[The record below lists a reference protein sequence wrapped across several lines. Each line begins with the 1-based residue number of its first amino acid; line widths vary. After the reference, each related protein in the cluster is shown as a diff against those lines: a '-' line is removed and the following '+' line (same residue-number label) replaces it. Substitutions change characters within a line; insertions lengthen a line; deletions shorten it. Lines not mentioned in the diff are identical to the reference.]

1 MEEHTSVVQSLLE
14 LLAGQT
20 RIERELSSLRKAHQ
34 ETHAAIFSA
43 RGSVAHNSLD
53 VSPVTVFSPTEGNAL
68 LPHCCTSPGT
78 APAGEGKTRRSLRQT
93 EEDESL
99 RGTDSVEESP
109 VCVTECESS
118 DEDSTSKALSDI
130 FRTIT
135 VMSKDET
142 EPCVCWPATLVRRHP
157 SKNIARVSTDDAPT
171 GGAELDRRIAQ
182 SLQFGGRAHIRT
194 LSFSRVPTHF
204 YHLNVIHP
212 HSKFRLLLDVVSLFF
227 LAFDLTL
234 TPVILAWDMQ
244 FSSIFFVMS
253 VVSASWWTVDIIFNF
268 RTGFYHNGVLQMSHS
283 DVATR
288 YLKWFPVDAT
298 ITLLDWMAVV
308 IDLSVDSD
316 EASAISSLST
326 YGRTVKVSKVLRLSS
341 FLRLGR
347 FLEPLERIGDQFV
360 SKVVHHVTI
369 MVILFS
375 LVFMVNH
382 ILACFWFS
390 LAMYS
395 STDTGYR
402 WTDLR
407 LMSGAETYGDFGFWF
422 QYSTAF
428 HWTLTQMTPG
438 SMPVQPANSKER
450 VFNIVCLFLGLLFF
464 SSVISSMS
472 AAFTQLKSLAH
483 EREHRIHQ
491 LETSFRQKGV
501 SHKMAVA
508 VKKQVLSRMSQKKPL
523 QISDIQAIPMLSLT
537 LRADLMYELSRRY
550 LRGQPLFRLV
560 EQTDPGVL
568 RNISVKA
575 VSFKALLAQDVLF
588 VHDDPCDEAY
598 VVTSGAIRYEEKFS
612 HGCLKVLERQDDAI
626 FDVMPKDWL
635 CWAALW
641 SHWVHVGK
649 AEAVPVSEVIVLNTL
664 AVWECIAHSV
674 ELSAFFESYSV
685 TFHQR
690 LVSSSPAKSG
700 MWPNDIQVPLTTHEE
715 IVLRMQQ
722 RQRMWRRM
730 SPERARELE
739 QEVLSG
745 RSVLVENC
753 DGQAERVV
761 AFTGLRLHRSVVISL
776 SILAKKRPDGG
787 LFEPEGKLIGV
798 KQDVG
803 ELPSQALRSML
814 LGQLR
819 PYVKELKILS
829 FEREDRFEE
838 SARFNIPTKY
848 IRAIYTGFLPSGFG
862 NVTRVDG
869 LTYQSNLGTSSAQVA
884 DLSECHMLHDS
895 HGQSLCAF
903 LAPEMVECLRRSS
916 GRKQLALWV
925 ASLPPTM

>member
-1 MEEHTSVVQSLLE
+1 MPAHSIVDCEAGPASGVVGAEEHTSVVQSLLE

-20 RIERELSSLRKAHQ
+20 RIERELLSLRKAHQ

-43 RGSVAHNSLD
+43 RGSVAHNCLD
-53 VSPVTVFSPTEGNAL
+53 VSPVTAFSPTGGNEL

-78 APAGEGKTRRSLRQT
+78 APAGEGNTQLSLWQT
-93 EEDESL
+93 EEDQNL
-99 RGTDSVEESP
+99 RGADSVEEYP

-135 VMSKDET
+135 VVSKDET
-142 EPCVCWPATLVRRHP
+142 KPCVGWPATIVRRHL
-157 SKNIARVSTDDAPT
+157 SKNIASASTDDAPT

-182 SLQFGGRAHIRT
+182 SLQFGSLTHVRIQ
-194 LSFSRVPTHF
+194 SCSRVRTF
-204 YHLNVIHP
+204 FSHLDVLHP
-212 HSKFRLLLDVVSLFF
+212 HSKFRLLLDVVSLFI

-244 FSSIFFVMS
+244 VSSTFFVMS
-253 VVSASWWTVDIIFNF
+253 VVTASWWTVDIIFNF

-283 DVATR
+283 EVATR

-360 SKVVHHVTI
+360 SKVLHHVTI
-369 MVILFS
+369 MVMLFS

-382 ILACFWFS
+382 VLACSWYS
-390 LAMYS
+390 LAVYS

-407 LMSGAETYGDFGFWF
+407 LMSGAQTYGDCDFWF

-438 SMPVQPANSKER
+438 SMPVQPTNSKER
-450 VFNIVCLFLGLLFF
+450 VFNIVCLLLGLLFF

-472 AAFTQLKSLAH
+472 AAFTQLKSVAY

-491 LETSFRQKGV
+491 LETFFRQKGV
-501 SHKMAVA
+501 SQKMAVA
-508 VKKQVLSRMSQKKPL
+508 VKKQMLSRMSQRKPL

-568 RNISVKA
+568 RNMSAKA
-575 VSFKALLAQDVLF
+575 VSFKVLLAQDVLF

-598 VVTSGAIRYEEKFS
+598 VVASGAIRYEEKFFIS
-612 HGCLKVLERQDDAI
+612 SLKVHEKQDDAI
-626 FDVMPKDWL
+626 FDVMPKEWL

-641 SHWVHVGK
+641 SQWVHLGK
-649 AEAVPVSEVIVLNTL
+649 AEAVPVSEVIVLNSKG
-664 AVWECIAHSV
+664 VWECIAHSV
-674 ELSAFFESYSV
+674 ELSAIFESHAV

-690 LVSSSPAKSG
+690 LVSASPTNAG
-700 MWPNDIQVPLTTHEE
+700 MWPNDVQVPLTTHEE
-715 IVLRMQQ
+715 MVLGMQQ
-722 RQRMWRRM
+722 WEQKFVGSKVLEKLNTPSFLMWRRL

-745 RSVLVENC
+745 RSVLVE
-753 DGQAERVV
+753 
-761 AFTGLRLHRSVVISL
+761 H
-776 SILAKKRPDGG
+776 
-787 LFEPEGKLIGV
+787 
-798 KQDVG
+798 
-803 ELPSQALRSML
+803 
-814 LGQLR
+814 
-819 PYVKELKILS
+819 
-829 FEREDRFEE
+829 
-838 SARFNIPTKY
+838 
-848 IRAIYTGFLPSGFG
+848 
-862 NVTRVDG
+862 
-869 LTYQSNLGTSSAQVA
+869 
-884 DLSECHMLHDS
+884 
-895 HGQSLCAF
+895 
-903 LAPEMVECLRRSS
+903 
-916 GRKQLALWV
+916 
-925 ASLPPTM
+925 